1 MAILQKQVKNTE
13 YFKFKQPIIFE
24 YKLAVP
30 ANQDWNYQKSETN
43 QTNRNRASGPNPI
56 QPSST
61 NAVATQPWRE
71 HSLTLGTL
79 PWLLLHDRMQC
90 TSHWH
95 GIMAGNFDRIGPSDT
110 DFLIT
115 FGLILMLSVFF
126 LKNYEHPPSSHCVA
140 AYSGVFW
147 VTENGCHPEGIL
159 QLSFSTPACILPI
172 LIKWERAETTS
183 EVAAYPHPMSE
194 NPCLKTYMN
203 LFQMVFTWMDLQD
216 TTMAILV
223 SLYCKEGKQC

>member
-115 FGLILMLSVFF
+115 FGLILMLSGFF
-126 LKNYEHPPSSHCVA
+126 LKKLWTSSKLPLCCCLLWSILGYWKWLPSWRHLA
-140 AYSGVFW
+140 ALFLNSRMYSSYF
-147 VTENGCHPEGIL
+147 
-159 QLSFSTPACILPI
+159 
-172 LIKWERAETTS
+172 
-183 EVAAYPHPMSE
+183 
-194 NPCLKTYMN
+194 
-203 LFQMVFTWMDLQD
+203 D
-216 TTMAILV
+216 
-223 SLYCKEGKQC
+223 